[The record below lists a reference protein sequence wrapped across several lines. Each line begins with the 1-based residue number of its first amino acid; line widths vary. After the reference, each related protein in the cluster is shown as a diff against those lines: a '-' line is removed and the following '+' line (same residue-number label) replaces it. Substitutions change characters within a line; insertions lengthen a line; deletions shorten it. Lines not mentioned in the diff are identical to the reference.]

1 MSLWRNHVLS
11 GVRYLV
17 GDLVRQ
23 GPRLRF
29 VAHSGGTL
37 DTGPTF
43 YAPQVLVETDRVLL
57 WAWAGESASRTPEE
71 TEQAGWSGLLT
82 FPREVRLTGDTVTLH
97 PAREL
102 ITLRR
107 ERLTLP
113 IGALIDEVAF
123 EAVTASPLRL
133 VLIDP
138 NGDRTEV
145 LASAAGGR
153 LLVDGSMIEYFA
165 PDTAHTSRAYRAAHQ
180 KWGLETEGPIE
191 LWRLGLDD

>member
-1 MSLWRNHVLS
+1 MIGTPDDHAISDVRDPFLFTFDGHRYAVQGAGHQTGRPQLLLYGCDDLTEWTPLGPLLTTDDSVASAVADANIWECPNLFRLGDRWVLIVSLWRNHVLS

-23 GPRLRF
+23 GPGLRF

-82 FPREVRLTGDTVTLH
+82 FPREVRLDRRHRHPPPSPRAHH
-97 PAREL
+97 PA
-102 ITLRR
+102 
-107 ERLTLP
+107 
-113 IGALIDEVAF
+113 
-123 EAVTASPLRL
+123 S
-133 VLIDP
+133 
-138 NGDRTEV
+138 
-145 LASAAGGR
+145 
-153 LLVDGSMIEYFA
+153 
-165 PDTAHTSRAYRAAHQ
+165 
-180 KWGLETEGPIE
+180 
-191 LWRLGLDD
+191 